1 MANIDTNISNY
12 SISELLKDLKKGVWT
27 ELSNGN
33 TIDIY
38 RRQLQQSYVDR
49 LDKLLN
55 PKDAKLPNDLLG
67 LLLFAAAQ
75 SDPDLVDVN
84 STLRA
89 HLTSLKSEINATAN
103 KSNDEKTKMH
113 LKDMSRRIEDSLNPK
128 K

>member
-1 MANIDTNISNY
+1 MS
-12 SISELLKDLKKGVWT
+12 S
-27 ELSNGN
+27 GN

-55 PKDAKLPNDLLG
+55 PKEVKLPTDLIG
-67 LLLFAAAQ
+67 LLTFASAQ
-75 SDPDLVDVN
+75 SDLDLVDVN

-103 KSNDEKTKMH
+103 KSTDQKTKMH
-113 LKDMSRRIEDSLNPK
+113 LKDMSRRIEDTLNPK